1 MWWQFYSTLMRNA
14 SECQTSRFRVLYTY
28 FHNFFTL
35 SLPQFFYNKKKS
47 RKIYGN
53 FAFFHTA
60 QTTHLSHKKFLLTH
74 KQEIKNEKF
83 KKNHNYFHD
92 TTHVEKW
99 WGILKNRNLL
109 PFYYLLQV
117 EKNNGNKNFNRFS
130 IKKIRLQTFLGN
142 IARNIN
148 RI

>member
-1 MWWQFYSTLMRNA
+1 MPANVKQVVFGYCIHISI
-14 SECQTSRFRVLYTY
+14 TSSLSRSL
-28 FHNFFTL
+28 NF
-35 SLPQFFYNKKKS
+35 SIIKKKS